1 MADGEVTVK
10 LDAETTQRLAAVA
23 EAAGQ
28 TVTDY
33 VRDLIK
39 DSLSDDD
46 WAEDLAALDEY
57 DRTGVSYSVEE
68 AVEHFRGEL
77 HKHVKKGS

>member
-1 MADGEVTVK
+1 MADDEVTVK
-10 LDAETTQRLAAVA
+10 LDAETTQRLEAVA

-39 DSLSDDD
+39 DSLPDDD
-46 WAEDLAALDEY
+46 WAEDLAALEEF

-68 AVEHFRGEL
+68 AVEHFRSEL
-77 HKHVKKGS
+77 HKHVPKG